1 MFGIA
6 YAMGAGGQQQ
16 TPGSSFAFIAMMLTI
31 FGLFY
36 LLLIRPQQREQKK
49 LQEML
54 SNITRG
60 DKILTKGGIY
70 GIVVQ
75 IKDDILVVKIADN
88 VKVDVARNAIQTVF
102 REKEKEKEEEKK

>member
-6 YAMGAGGQQQ
+6 YAMAPASQQQ
-16 TPGSSFAFIAMMLTI
+16 NPGSNYAFIIMMLVI

-36 LLLIRPQQREQKK
+36 LLMLRPQQKEQKK
-49 LQEML
+49 HKEML
-54 SNITRG
+54 SNIGRG

-75 IKDDILVVKIADN
+75 TKDDILVVKIADN
-88 VKVDVARNAIQTVF
+88 VKVEVARSAIATVI
-102 REKEKEKEEEKK
+102 KETEEEKK

>member
-16 TPGSSFAFIAMMLTI
+16 TPGSSFSFIAMMLVI

-36 LLLIRPQQREQKK
+36 LLLIRPQQKEQKK
-49 LQEML
+49 TQEML
-54 SNITRG
+54 SNVNRG
-60 DKILTKGGIY
+60 DKVLTKGGIY

-75 IKDDILVVKIADN
+75 TKDDILVVKIADN
-88 VKVDVARNAIQTVF
+88 VKVDVARNAIASVI
-102 REKEKEKEEEKK
+102 KGSGEEEKK